1 MAASPAENRVSFRS
15 KETIGFADAM
25 YSITLI
31 QVDTSFNGLEGSG
44 STQISAAARLACKS
58 SSEMKPVNSTQP
70 LSCSF
75 QPDHAN
81 LAASLRCLLLR
92 NENPNASNHIV
103 NSATNE
109 AGNRHRLVDLGCQR
123 SIGWTCSFL
132 SSGRSARPESFAFGS
147 AHFLQRRYWRDSY
160 SSAPFVFVYMIRS

>member
-58 SSEMKPVNSTQP
+58 SSETKPVNSTQP
-70 LSCSF
+70 SSCSVPARSRKYCNES
-75 QPDHAN
+75 PDPTMTQWKPE
-81 LAASLRCLLLR
+81 RF
-92 NENPNASNHIV
+92 
-103 NSATNE
+103 NSCNK
-109 AGNRHRLVDLGCQR
+109 
-123 SIGWTCSFL
+123 
-132 SSGRSARPESFAFGS
+132 
-147 AHFLQRRYWRDSY
+147 
-160 SSAPFVFVYMIRS
+160 